1 MAKQVKIS
9 TSWSVTGGLMLITVE
24 TRAPDATKDSA
35 PLAKFWRS
43 LALNDLFPGYS
54 SLTEIGIQAIE
65 FGVFTRIRNSLGS
78 AETFEEA
85 EEAVDRI
92 LSAFASGEW
101 GADREQ
107 STIPFSATHILAL
120 AVERATSG
128 AQDAATAASKLCEL
142 AEATCSA
149 NGKPSFAA
157 LEPEDRAKIRKAVVD
172 HIKKTKPAI
181 AAALSAIEGER
192 ALLALQR
199 KQEAA
204 AKALAAAGNDENV
217 GL

>member
-9 TSWSVTGGLMLITVE
+9 TSWSVTGGIMSITVE
-24 TRAPDATKDSA
+24 TRALDATKDAA
-35 PLAKFWRS
+35 PLAKFSRS
-43 LALNDLFPGYS
+43 LTLNELFPGYS
-54 SLTEIGIQAIE
+54 SLTEIGIQAVE

-107 STIPFSATHILAL
+107 STIPFSAAHILAL

-149 NGKPSFAA
+149 NGKPTFAA